1 MRRRLFAAALALV
14 LAGQP
19 HGGASGQ
26 ESDSTAAQRARV
38 EAIERKARE
47 TREEALRLR
56 GRENQTLAQL
66 KRTDKALTATRKR
79 LINLRRRR
87 QRLDLQLDA
96 TRMDLQRNLQMLG
109 DQRTR
114 LAQRLRAMYK
124 YGPAR
129 EIEFLLSTQSFGHLL
144 ARWDYLV
151 MVAEQD
157 RLMLEGVRERKEIVE
172 TLEHRLEGHLAQVTR
187 TTRQTSGENQRLAGQ
202 RQARQTALQE
212 IQTQRQAYEAAA
224 AQLEQDARALRR
236 LIASLEKK
244 RGAAPYSGDFA
255 RGQGQLDWPL
265 RGEVI
270 GRFGL
275 ERHPRYNV
283 ATPNNGIDIAAP
295 VGTSVRAVAKGRV
308 DYTSDDYASYGPIV
322 IINHGR
328 GGEGEDS
335 YYTLY
340 AHLSDVTV
348 TVGQEVSAGQV
359 IGRSGDVGSLKGAVL
374 HFEVRR
380 GGTAL
385 NPQDWLQ

>member
-1 MRRRLFAAALALV
+1 VRQRLATAALV
-14 LAGQP
+14 LILAVPG
-19 HGGASGQ
+19 HDTASGQ
-26 ESDSTAAQRARV
+26 GSDSAAAARARA
-38 EAIERKARE
+38 EAMERQARA

-56 GRENQTLAQL
+56 TRENQTLGQL
-66 KRTDKALTATRKR
+66 KRTDRALTATRKR
-79 LINLRRRR
+79 LANLRHRR

-129 EIEFLLSTQSFGHLL
+129 EMEFLLSTQSFANLL

-157 RLMLEGVRERKEIVE
+157 RLLLEGVRERKEVVE
-172 TLEHRLEGHLAQVTR
+172 TLEHRLEGHLAQVAR
-187 TTRQTSGENQRLAGQ
+187 TTRQTTGETKRLAGQ
-202 RQARQTALQE
+202 RVARQTALQE

-224 AQLEQDARALRR
+224 AQLEADARALRR

-244 RGAAPYSGDFA
+244 RGAAPYSGAFA
-255 RGQGQLDWPL
+255 RGQGQLEWPL
-265 RGEVI
+265 RGQVV

-275 ERHPRYNV
+275 EHHPRYNV

-295 VGTSVRAVAKGRV
+295 VGTAVRAVARGRV

-328 GGEGEDS
+328 SGEGEDS

-348 TVGQEVSAGQV
+348 AVGQEVSAGQV
-359 IGRSGDVGSLKGAVL
+359 IGSSGDVGSLKGPVL

-385 NPQDWLQ
+385 NPEDWLQ